1 MKARQSAAREK
12 GLKIMEDLFRSYWW
26 LLFPLS
32 WFIISGWQ
40 SWLNY
45 RRHRDTLDI
54 VKDYAKSG
62 KDIPAGLLDKLNAPR
77 DYDEWTGEPRSTT
90 REERREYRRRYG
102 YGGWSRVVLFGVL
115 MLGFLYAWSTDAY
128 SQGSAFL
135 IVAFVMAALALS
147 SLVATLTYRR
157 RD

>member
-1 MKARQSAAREK
+1 
-12 GLKIMEDLFRSYWW
+12 MEDLFRSYWW
-26 LLFPLS
+26 LLFPLA

-45 RRHRDTLDI
+45 RRHKDTLDI
-54 VKDYAKSG
+54 VKSYAASG
-62 KDIPAGLLDKLNAPR
+62 KDIPAGLLDKLKPPA

-90 REERREYRRRYG
+90 REERRAYRRYG
-102 YGGWSRVVLFGVL
+102 YGGWSRVVLFGAL
-115 MLGFLYAWSTDAY
+115 AAGFGYAAATDYYEA
-128 SQGSAFL
+128 GP
-135 IVAFVMAALALS
+135 AFVIVTFVMGALCLS